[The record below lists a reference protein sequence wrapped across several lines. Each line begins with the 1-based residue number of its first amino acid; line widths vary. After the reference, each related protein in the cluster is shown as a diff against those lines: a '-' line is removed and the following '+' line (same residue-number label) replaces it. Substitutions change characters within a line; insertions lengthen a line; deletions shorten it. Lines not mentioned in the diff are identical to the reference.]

1 MEKTS
6 PISTIMKQY
15 KDEERVRVGA
25 RKRARDRKRKR
36 EWERESVYVKRESE

>member
-1 MEKTS
+1 MEKTT
-6 PISTIMKQY
+6 PISTITKPY

-36 EWERESVYVKRESE
+36 EWERESVCV